1 MGWPAITVAV
11 VLLVMGLASLT
22 VFIERNVTLRR
33 SRKASQRFAAES
45 GSHLRADMIDEVIA
59 EAGKYEHGYLPRLV
73 KMGLSTYK
81 HARETATSPRCRP
94 PSARAATWSATSRT
108 SAPTSGAVLSVLAS
122 VGSVAP
128 FVGLLGTVLG
138 IITAFQGI
146 ASSGSGG
153 LSAVSAGISEAL
165 IETALG
171 LAVAIPAV
179 LAFNYL
185 TTMIT
190 RDETG
195 LNSVAGELLD
205 TIEGWAEE
213 EVHEHEREVKQHGA
227 TRSATWWRRRV
238 KGDVTP
244 DMNVTPLVDV
254 VLVLL
259 IIFMVVTPALQQD
272 VQLDLPGIFNPDPQT
287 EGTSIRSRSRSRRP
301 ASSHGRPEIRPRG
314 VAQALTDMHIID
326 PARRVL
332 LRADQKLPYR
342 EVRGIMA
349 RVQQI
354 GFPGLSFGVGEKHRA
369 GEPVAPARPSR
380 RPTRR
385 AGGCARAAR
394 RRAGARGDG
403 GLTMAMTVGT
413 ASGGKTV
420 TPTMNVTPLVDV
432 VLVLLIIFMVI
443 TPLLQ
448 KAFWVHL
455 PKQEQEE
462 VTPEQLSR
470 IRSRRWSSRSAP
482 AAPSR

>member
-1 MGWPAITVAV
+1 MGLSFTELWTHMGWPAITVAV

-33 SRKASQRFAAES
+33 SRRASQRFAAES
-45 GSHLRADMIDEVIA
+45 GSHLRADMIDEVIE

-81 HARETATSPRCRP
+81 HARETADVSALP
-94 PSARAATWSATSRT
+94 PAERT
-108 SAPTSGAVLSVLAS
+108 RRHMERYLEDLGADLRRGLSVLAS

-227 TRSATWWRRRV
+227 KAQR
-238 KGDVTP
+238 D
-244 DMNVTPLVDV
+244 LV
-254 VLVLL
+254 
-259 IIFMVVTPALQQD
+259 A
-272 VQLDLPGIFNPDPQT
+272 
-287 EGTSIRSRSRSRRP
+287 
-301 ASSHGRPEIRPRG
+301 
-314 VAQALTDMHIID
+314 
-326 PARRVL
+326 
-332 LRADQKLPYR
+332 
-342 EVRGIMA
+342 
-349 RVQQI
+349 
-354 GFPGLSFGVGEKHRA
+354 
-369 GEPVAPARPSR
+369 
-380 RPTRR
+380 
-385 AGGCARAAR
+385 
-394 RRAGARGDG
+394 
-403 GLTMAMTVGT
+403 
-413 ASGGKTV
+413 
-420 TPTMNVTPLVDV
+420 
-432 VLVLLIIFMVI
+432 
-443 TPLLQ
+443 
-448 KAFWVHL
+448 
-455 PKQEQEE
+455 
-462 VTPEQLSR
+462 
-470 IRSRRWSSRSAP
+470 
-482 AAPSR
+482 